1 MLKKD
6 LRILFLDKRNA
17 LPKDMVNVLS
27 EKIFENFLLKF
38 TVSENQNI
46 HIFLPITKF
55 NEINTFPF
63 INFLWS
69 KNVNVFVPKI
79 IKNQIISVRL
89 TPETPLIENNWGIK
103 EPFSNQNETSTFDYI
118 ITPLLYCDQIGNRI
132 GYGKGFYDAF
142 FKKINSDAK
151 KIGVNYF
158 PPTYIVDDTSEQ
170 DIKIDYLVT
179 PDDILSFSGTSIFT
193 K

>member
-158 PPTYIVDDTSEQ
+158 TPTYIVDDTSEQ

>member
-27 EKIFENFLLKF
+27 EKIFKNFLLKF
-38 TVSENQNI
+38 NVSENQNI

-158 PPTYIVDDTSEQ
+158 TPTYIVDDTSEQ

>member
-27 EKIFENFLLKF
+27 EKIFKNFLLKF

>member
-27 EKIFENFLLKF
+27 EKIFKNFLLKF
-38 TVSENQNI
+38 NVSENQNI